1 MIIFKDMKLRLLLLF
16 SLTLFTISATA
27 QRKLTIEECQDLAL
41 ADNGSV
47 KINNELVEAAAD
59 TRRSALAAFF
69 PRLSANG
76 MYMWNQKNISLLHNV
91 LVTDMGTF
99 NAAEKSFTFSEEK
112 LLPDLFPTLSDEL
125 AKFLGEKYANLHD
138 RLTLNIHNVYAGQI
152 GVVQPVYLGG
162 RLRETYNLT
171 KGAEKIAKIK
181 ADKGRADVITD
192 VNEAYWRVVAVQE
205 KLKLATQYVDLLKQL
220 EANVNTAIEEGV
232 ATKSD
237 LLKVKMKLSEGE
249 MKKAQAEDGLALSK
263 MALCQLCGL
272 ALDEDIELD
281 DSKLEQYSMVA
292 DTTDVDPNAP
302 QRRSEIQL
310 LSEAEKMSRSFVR
323 LSSAGLQPN
332 ILASANY
339 IITNPSV
346 YDGFNN
352 RFEGMFNVGVVVN
365 IPIAHVDAIYRYKA
379 AKHIAKTAKLKL
391 EDSIEMIR
399 LQITQSTQKV
409 KHSNRRLKSAQAN
422 MEQAEEVLRMAEEAY
437 DEGMA
442 TSTDLMMAQTGWQ
455 QAYSE
460 KIDAAIELRMNEL
473 TLQKHLGNLIQEK

>member
-1 MIIFKDMKLRLLLLF
+1 MKIRLLLL
-16 SLTLFTISATA
+16 SSIILLATTVSA

-59 TRRSALAAFF
+59 ARRSAAAAFF

-76 MYMWNQKNISLLHNV
+76 LYMWNQKNISLLHNV
-91 LVTDMGTF
+91 LTTDMGTF
-99 NAAEKSFTFSEEK
+99 NAAERSFTFSEEK
-112 LLPDLFPTLSDEL
+112 LLPDLFPTLSGEL
-125 AKFLGEKYANLHD
+125 AEFLGEKYANLHD

-152 GVVQPVYLGG
+152 GVIQPIYLGG
-162 RLRETYNLT
+162 RIRETYILS
-171 KGAEKIAKIK
+171 KKAEKIAKIK
-181 ADKGRADVITD
+181 AAKGRADVITD

-205 KLKLATQYVDLLKQL
+205 KLKLATQYVDLLKHL
-220 EANVNTAIEEGV
+220 EADVNSAIEEGV

-272 ALDEDIELD
+272 ELDADIELD
-281 DSKLEQYSMVA
+281 GSKLDEYSMVA
-292 DTTDVDPNAP
+292 DTSDIDPNAP

-310 LSEAEKMSRSFVR
+310 LTEAEKMSRSFVR

-332 ILASANY
+332 IVASANY

-379 AKHIAKTAKLKL
+379 AKHIANTAKLKL
-391 EDSIEMIR
+391 DESIEKIM

-409 KHSNRRLKSAQAN
+409 KHSNRRLKSAIAN
-422 MEQAEEVLRMAEEAY
+422 MEQAEEVLRMAEEAF

-442 TSTDLMMAQTGWQ
+442 TSADLMMAQTGWQ

-460 KIDAAIELRMNEL
+460 KIDAAVELRMNEL
-473 TLQKHLGNLIQEK
+473 TLKKHLGELTTEK